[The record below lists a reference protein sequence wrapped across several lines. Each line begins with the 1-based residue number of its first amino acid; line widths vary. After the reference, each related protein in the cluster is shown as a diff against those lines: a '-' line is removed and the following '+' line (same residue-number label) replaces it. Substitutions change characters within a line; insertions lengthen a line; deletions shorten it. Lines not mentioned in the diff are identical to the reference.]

1 MAHGG
6 KRPGAGRKKGQK
18 AAHTTQAQKAR
29 EELIRAYIENI
40 KPINEALIKKAK
52 EGDIQA
58 IRELHDRVY
67 GKPMQAMELSGKDGG
82 PIEISGVKIS
92 VQRT

>member
-1 MAHGG
+1 MALGG
-6 KRPGAGRKKGQK
+6 ARPGAGRPKGTKSPVTLKVERAKQV
-18 AAHTTQAQKAR
+18 
-29 EELIRAYIENI
+29 LIDAYIENI

-67 GKPMQAMELSGKDGG
+67 GKAPQALTGPDGKDLMILFD
-82 PIEISGVKIS
+82 PSFNAS
-92 VQRT
+92 SR